1 MTFGIKASF
10 SAGILVEDSFN
21 RNSVLSF
28 HRPYESPI
36 FVSIQEGNISGV
48 MALLRNGDASI
59 HDVDPYGL
67 GLLYVRD
74 LTFHRAEV
82 QLICDPSMLLITAG
96 KAVALLQQCISAL
109 S

>member
-67 GLLYVRD
+67 GLLYVRN
-74 LTFHRAEV
+74 LAFHCAEV
-82 QLICDPSMLLITAG
+82 
-96 KAVALLQQCISAL
+96 
-109 S
+109 

>member
-10 SAGILVEDSFN
+10 SAGILVEDFFN

-59 HDVDPYGL
+59 HDVDPYRL
-67 GLLYVRD
+67 GLLYVRN
-74 LTFHRAEV
+74 LTFHCAEV
-82 QLICDPSMLLITAG
+82 
-96 KAVALLQQCISAL
+96 
-109 S
+109 